1 MFRLCF
7 SEEIELIGN
16 SILLAEFKKY
26 EKLLGKS
33 GRILLEIIR
42 DRIQLIE
49 PDYESIEVCKR
60 FMPENEFADLY
71 HASTCLKAEAV
82 MITNDKHFDKIKKA
96 GLIRVW
102 SISEAIKELL

>member
-16 SILLAEFKKY
+16 SILLEEFKKY

-42 DRIQLIE
+42 GRI
-49 PDYESIEVCKR
+49 
-60 FMPENEFADLY
+60 
-71 HASTCLKAEAV
+71 
-82 MITNDKHFDKIKKA
+82 
-96 GLIRVW
+96 
-102 SISEAIKELL
+102 